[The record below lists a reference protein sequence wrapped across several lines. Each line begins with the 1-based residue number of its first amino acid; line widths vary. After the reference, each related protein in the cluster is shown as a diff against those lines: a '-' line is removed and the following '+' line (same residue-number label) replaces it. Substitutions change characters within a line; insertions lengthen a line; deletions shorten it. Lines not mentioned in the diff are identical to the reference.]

1 MIIEI
6 KDLPPG
12 RKIKQISVDV
22 IFEEDGVKVSQQKIT
37 PTDNSCQ
44 QNDPVEPV
52 EPVEPEIEKHQDIK
66 PPAQDIK
73 TREAKDVPDEMLNME
88 F

>member
-12 RKIKQISVDV
+12 RKVKQISVDV
-22 IFEEDGVKVSQQKIT
+22 IFEEDGVKVSQQNIT
-37 PTDNSCQ
+37 STDKLCKP
-44 QNDPVEPV
+44 NDPFIHESPGEPQ
-52 EPVEPEIEKHQDIK
+52 IEKHQDIK
-66 PPAQDIK
+66 PPEQDFEQ
-73 TREAKDVPDEMLNME
+73 REAKDVPDEMLNME

>member
-12 RKIKQISVDV
+12 RKVKQISVDV
-22 IFEEDGVKVSQQKIT
+22 IFEEDGVKVSQQEIT
-37 PTDNSCQ
+37 STDNSRPHTEPVITGS
-44 QNDPVEPV
+44 PVEPD
-52 EPVEPEIEKHQDIK
+52 IEKHQDIK